1 MSKNA
6 CSKAALTTALAIA
19 CALPR
24 AAWSQERPWLV
35 RLRAANLDSANK
47 DSTGLGLSINDKVLP
62 EFDIAYFVTPELSL
76 ELVLT
81 YPQGQDIRSN
91 GAKIGALHHLPP
103 TLSAQYHFVQFGDFL
118 A

>member
-6 CSKAALTTALAIA
+6 CAKAVLTTARAIA
-19 CALPR
+19 CALPL
-24 AAWSQERPWLV
+24 AVWSQERPWLV
-35 RLRAANLDSANK
+35 RLRAVNLDSADK
-47 DSTGLGLSINDKVLP
+47 DATGLGLSINDKGLLQ
-62 EFDIAYFVTPELSL
+62 FDISYSVTPELAL
-76 ELVLT
+76 ERVLT

-103 TLSAQYHFVQFGDFL
+103 TRSAQDHFVQFGAFL